1 MLDTSSNP
9 SILTISFNLLPI
21 NLLKLYC
28 RSIFY
33 RTARGVVSVL
43 EFFMALTSFFCINN
57 TDHDRL
63 TSSSSTVIPLRT
75 LVRDIS

>member
-43 EFFMALTSFFCINN
+43 EFFIALANFFCINS

-63 TSSSSTVIPLRT
+63 ASSSSTVSPFRT
-75 LVRDIS
+75 FVVDIN